1 MWSLSVLRAKPA
13 TAKGSTAISSTTV
26 PALPVPPMSIDAL
39 AASWAQQSYLKASNT
54 AFGAS
59 FGGDFSAASSVAAS
73 GDTIVI
79 GASGEDS
86 NGTGVN
92 GNQANTSAQGA
103 GAAYVFDLNDPAPE
117 PELPDGRPLPVV
129 YEPFFNS
136 GSALVSGSGFASSAS
151 WGLGNRS
158 VSANLQYPGLASSG
172 GSFRAPSASD
182 SRNYRRNLGTANQ
195 MGADGTVSYIQLSR
209 SSRGNPGSRCL
220 QWLFWYFPGT
230 PVRSLCLYRQTGVQR
245 RCKVFDRGSRR
256 HQGSVIKSNSGGGTN
271 RVAGGKGGIWAGTRR
286 K

>member
-1 MWSLSVLRAKPA
+1 M
-13 TAKGSTAISSTTV
+13 
-26 PALPVPPMSIDAL
+26 
-39 AASWAQQSYLKASNT
+39 
-54 AFGAS
+54 
-59 FGGDFSAASSVAAS
+59 
-73 GDTIVI
+73 I

-117 PELPDGRPLPVV
+117 PEFTDGRPLPVV

-195 MGADGTVSYIQLSR
+195 MGADGHCELHISFLVL
-209 SSRGNPGSRCL
+209 SRGNPGSRCL

-230 PVRSLCLYRQTGVQR
+230 PVRNLLSLSAN
-245 RCKVFDRGSRR
+245 RGPAPAAKYL
-256 HQGSVIKSNSGGGTN
+256 IEEAGGTRGVSSN
-271 RVAGGKGGIWAGTRR
+271 LTPVVGRTGIIGGKGGIWAGDPEGDEPISSLRESGARAYGTSHGSDKEQFKYWDDQPPEPRQLWSTQPG
-286 K
+286 